1 MLIDTSQTDGPL
13 LAGMLSV
20 VPGVAYQVQVKLM
33 MGDLDG
39 THEYAD
45 ISVDGRPSGRCGN
58 NANSLSAASCDWLS
72 CSSGLADV
80 NSANSAVAIRVN
92 YNSAYNYAYSGPCQ
106 VNGTS
111 SVYAAA
117 LVTLIPRGE
126 IYSIR
131 PIDINVSEI

>member
-72 CSSGLADV
+72 CSSGLSDV

-126 IYSIR
+126 IYFSYNNRKTIH
-131 PIDINVSEI
+131 